1 MKSHE
6 IDYEIKGS
14 GIQAIEVELDPEE
27 VVIAEAGAMNYVDE
41 DIVYSVKM
49 GDGSNEKE
57 GLFGKLFNAG
67 KRMISGESLFL
78 THFKNNGNK
87 KQKISFASPIPG
99 EIIAIDLSK
108 TMYGEFICQKGS
120 FLCGALGTK
129 IDMAFNKKLSTGFF
143 GGEGFILQRL
153 TGDGN
158 VFINAGGT
166 ILKKTLNN
174 KRILVDTGCLVGF
187 QGDIEFNIKESGG
200 LKSMLFGGEGLFLS
214 ELKGTGEV
222 YIQTMP
228 FNKFA
233 NTIFNEIDLSEYIKK
248 EN

>member
-27 VVIAEAGAMNYVDE
+27 VVIAEAGAMNYMDK
-41 DIVYSVKM
+41 DIIYSVKM

-108 TMYGEFICQKGS
+108 TM
-120 FLCGALGTK
+120 
-129 IDMAFNKKLSTGFF
+129 
-143 GGEGFILQRL
+143 
-153 TGDGN
+153 
-158 VFINAGGT
+158 
-166 ILKKTLNN
+166 
-174 KRILVDTGCLVGF
+174 
-187 QGDIEFNIKESGG
+187 
-200 LKSMLFGGEGLFLS
+200 
-214 ELKGTGEV
+214 
-222 YIQTMP
+222 
-228 FNKFA
+228 
-233 NTIFNEIDLSEYIKK
+233 
-248 EN
+248 